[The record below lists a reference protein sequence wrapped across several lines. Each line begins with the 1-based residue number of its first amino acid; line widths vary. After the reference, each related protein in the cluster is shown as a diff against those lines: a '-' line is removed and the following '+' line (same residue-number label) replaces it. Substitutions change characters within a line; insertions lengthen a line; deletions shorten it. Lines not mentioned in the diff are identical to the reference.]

1 MYVGIMYRYICVRM
15 CVVYICMY
23 VRMSVVYICMYICV
37 YVHMY
42 VCVYVARLV
51 RKQIFSC
58 TYCIVKDSLAS
69 KRRDR
74 KAIIAVLMLLQVLRE
89 RTAVQ
94 FSDCNTEDGG
104 SILL

>member
-1 MYVGIMYRYICVRM
+1 MYVCALCIYV
-15 CVVYICMY
+15 CMY
-23 VRMSVVYICMYICV
+23 VCLLCIYVCICV

-89 RTAVQ
+89 RTPVQ